1 MIDLS
6 SFSGTFPSLASF
18 FADRAPLSDRLQGA
32 AAVEPGDGKEAGDSL
47 DLSPEGARKQLL
59 SNLAGASFD
68 TAYEEPAIA
77 VQNGTYAPSTAVS
90 SSFAFSFNLHIQSQR
105 TLIASPI
112 SVHDREESGSAAIR
126 ARESSSLYYQSSL
139 FESRRS
145 IAGGFSEARQL
156 QTELFYSRSREL
168 SVNMPAEQADRF
180 GQTSELLARTFQLD
194 ISLQFSFLGQ
204 FTRQS
209 ESIGDLDQNL
219 LDRYLADTDSR
230 SGSGVALQSFFDHVD
245 NALNDVKTM
254 VTSSLDALFAQAAD
268 TFGLDAG
275 GIAALSSFVTDELNA
290 FFEEVDAFLA
300 EARASFGEPAAA
312 PELEA
317 APPAPEVVDPLEEPA
332 TLV

>member
-1 MIDLS
+1 
-6 SFSGTFPSLASF
+6 
-18 FADRAPLSDRLQGA
+18 
-32 AAVEPGDGKEAGDSL
+32 
-47 DLSPEGARKQLL
+47 
-59 SNLAGASFD
+59 
-68 TAYEEPAIA
+68 
-77 VQNGTYAPSTAVS
+77 
-90 SSFAFSFNLHIQSQR
+90 
-105 TLIASPI
+105 
-112 SVHDREESGSAAIR
+112 
-126 ARESSSLYYQSSL
+126 
-139 FESRRS
+139 
-145 IAGGFSEARQL
+145 
-156 QTELFYSRSREL
+156 
-168 SVNMPAEQADRF
+168 MPAEQADRF
-180 GQTSELLARTFQLD
+180 GQTSERVARTFQLD

-209 ESIGDLDQNL
+209 ESIGDSDQNL
-219 LDRYLADTDSR
+219 LDRYLAETDSR
-230 SGSGVALQSFFDHVD
+230 SGSGDALQSFFDHVD

-317 APPAPEVVDPLEEPA
+317 APPAPEVIDPLEEPA